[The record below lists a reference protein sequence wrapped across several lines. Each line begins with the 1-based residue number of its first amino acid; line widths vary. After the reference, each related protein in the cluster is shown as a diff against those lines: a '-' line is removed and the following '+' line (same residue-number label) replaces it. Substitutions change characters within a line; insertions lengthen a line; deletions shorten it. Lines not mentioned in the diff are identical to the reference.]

1 MPEIRELEL
10 LQGPVLETDAIL
22 IQRGLDCFRL
32 PGTAFVGP
40 AGPQG
45 ATGAPGEPGP
55 AGPQGPAGADSTI
68 PGPAGPEGPAGPQ
81 GATGESGPAGPAG
94 GTTER
99 TTAEHTTATLEADAT
114 EQASVTLSP
123 SFEILRVTGDGP
135 CRVRLYSS
143 ASARAAD
150 LARPVSTAPT
160 PGTGL
165 ILELVFT
172 AAGSIDLSPTAHGAS
187 LDTTPSSNIPA
198 SITNT
203 GTAAA
208 SLSLGILYL
217 PKETQ

>member
-10 LQGPVLETDAIL
+10 LEGPVLETDAIL
-22 IQRGLDCFRL
+22 IQRGLNCYRL
-32 PGTAFVGP
+32 PGTAF
-40 AGPQG
+40 AGDDG
-45 ATGAPGEPGP
+45 LSGSVVIGSVT
-55 AGPQGPAGADSTI
+55 TI
-68 PGPAGPEGPAGPQ
+68 PH
-81 GATGESGPAGPAG
+81 G
-94 GTTER
+94 GTASVTNSGTPLHAVLDFELVEGKPGTDGETPAALSR
-99 TTAEHTTATLEADAT
+99 QTATHTTATLEANAT
-114 EQASVTLSP
+114 EQAGVTLSP
-123 SFEILRVTGDGP
+123 SFEVLRVTADGP

-165 ILELVFT
+165 ILEVVFT
-172 AAGSIDLSPTAHGAS
+172 AAGSLDLSPPAHGAS
-187 LDTTPSSNIPA
+187 LDTTPSSDIPA